1 MSHCPAVAENPKKP
15 RFPVKFSK
23 GKPPAPG
30 KSGAKKKSSNVDFTV
45 DDAGVRSAGKA
56 PRKKSPPG
64 KQSSGPTT
72 PPRPT
77 PAPDSLKLGTPGGAG
92 FSKKQSGSARAA
104 RLLLALG
111 PDQAGTILA
120 NMDEKEV
127 EKVALEMARID
138 AIDPKEKEEILKE
151 FRETVTDFEAP
162 IRGGVDQAAQ
172 FLQAG
177 LGDDRAREILTR
189 INRRNLERDFEF
201 LESIEPTVLAGTLG
215 QEHHQITA
223 VALSFIKPKIAAYVF
238 KHLPE
243 EYRSEVAMRIART
256 SKIHPDAI
264 QGIAKVLREKF
275 EKRAEEIFSETSGA
289 ETLANILNY
298 TDRGTE
304 DRVLDLLG
312 KNAPEIVED
321 VKERLYTF
329 EELASLEIKETRL
342 LLSRVN
348 DDLLLAAAL
357 RGAGEEIRRHFFNS
371 LSQNRAADILEEID
385 RRGPIST
392 REINEARSYILQ
404 IARRLD
410 EEGTILIKKDKEE
423 YV

>member
-1 MSHCPAVAENPKKP
+1 
-15 RFPVKFSK
+15 
-23 GKPPAPG
+23 
-30 KSGAKKKSSNVDFTV
+30 
-45 DDAGVRSAGKA
+45 
-56 PRKKSPPG
+56 
-64 KQSSGPTT
+64 
-72 PPRPT
+72 
-77 PAPDSLKLGTPGGAG
+77 
-92 FSKKQSGSARAA
+92 
-104 RLLLALG
+104 
-111 PDQAGTILA
+111 
-120 NMDEKEV
+120 MDEKEV

>member
-1 MSHCPAVAENPKKP
+1 MSHYLAVSEKSKQPG
-15 RFPVKFSK
+15 RFPVKFKKETAPSK
-23 GKPPAPG
+23 SAKGRPAPPQPPPRI
-30 KSGAKKKSSNVDFTV
+30 DFTV
-45 DDAGVRSAGKA
+45 DDEGVRGSDRPAARSPVRTGSPARKGPA
-56 PRKKSPPG
+56 LPATGAFSPRQPG
-64 KQSSGPTT
+64 
-72 PPRPT
+72 
-77 PAPDSLKLGTPGGAG
+77 
-92 FSKKQSGSARAA
+92 GSARAA

-111 PDQAGTILA
+111 PEQAGQILQ

-127 EKVALEMARID
+127 ERVALEMARID
-138 AIDPKEKEEILKE
+138 HISAADKESILKE
-151 FRETVTDFEAP
+151 FREMVQDFEAP
-162 IRGGVDQAAQ
+162 IRGGIDQARE
-172 FLQAG
+172 FLTKS
-177 LGDDRAREILTR
+177 LGDDRARDILAR
-189 INRRNLERDFEF
+189 LNRRNLERDFEF
-201 LESIEPTVLAGTLG
+201 LESIEPAVLAATLG
-215 QEHHQITA
+215 QEHQQITA

-238 KHLPE
+238 KYLPE

-264 QGIAKVLREKF
+264 QGIARVLREKF
-275 EKRAEEIFSETSGA
+275 EKRNDEIFSETSGA

-304 DRVLDLLG
+304 DRVLEQLG
-312 KNAPEIVED
+312 KNAPDLVED

-329 EELASLEIKETRL
+329 EELINLEIKEMRL

-348 DDLLLAAAL
+348 DDILLASAL
-357 RGAGEEIRRHFFNS
+357 RGAGDEIRRHFFNS

-392 REINEARSYILQ
+392 REINEARSYVLQ

-410 EEGTILIKKDKEE
+410 EEGQLLIKKDKEE